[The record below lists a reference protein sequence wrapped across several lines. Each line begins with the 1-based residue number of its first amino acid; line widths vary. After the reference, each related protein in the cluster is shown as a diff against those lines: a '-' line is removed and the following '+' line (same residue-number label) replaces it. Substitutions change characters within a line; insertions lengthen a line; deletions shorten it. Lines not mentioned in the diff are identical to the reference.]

1 VVRSE
6 PGSRAVTALLGATA
20 AAAALFPLASFD
32 LWWHLAAGRWIVA
45 ERAIP
50 RTDPFSY
57 TALGARWIDHE
68 WLFQLLAYG
77 VHELGGVAGLTLL
90 RVAVV
95 VAISLVALRFVR
107 REAGIPTPAAALL
120 LVPPLLLVARVRFL
134 VRPEL
139 LTLLAAVLL
148 TVAVLRTDRPRAGW
162 RELWWLPPLFV
173 PWANIHAGA
182 ISGLM
187 ILAAVLAG
195 TLLNRILAPRGL
207 AAESPPGTPSAST
220 LGGLLAA
227 STVACLVNPFGA
239 HVLVVPFELTALMRD
254 GPYVNS
260 EWQPLDP
267 GAHWVAV
274 GLLLAAAVL
283 VASRWR
289 RLDWA
294 ALLPLAMVAVLAV
307 RHARGLGLL
316 GVLMP
321 LLVARMLRPAGAG
334 GAPRLAGIRPAAA
347 AAVLAATAVA
357 LPVSGYQFRPGLGI
371 DRRQIPVAATAFLE
385 REDPPGNILNTY
397 KFGGWLTWRLFPA
410 TRIFMDGRNEVFL
423 DLAVRLDRAKRDSR
437 EWRRLLDD
445 LDVGHALLG
454 YADRPLRVRLVDPDG
469 GPDRLVERPYTVVQF
484 PRSRWALVYFD
495 DTAMVMVRRT
505 PDAASLIA
513 RHEYRQ
519 LYPESVAH
527 QLETI
532 VAGDADPRIVVA
544 ELERALAA
552 DPGNRR
558 ARQLL
563 DAVLTRVV
571 PVGRP

>member
-1 VVRSE
+1 M
-6 PGSRAVTALLGATA
+6 LFGATA
-20 AAAALFPLASFD
+20 AAAALFPLVSFD

-57 TALGARWIDHE
+57 TAVGARWIDHE

-77 VHELGGVAGLTLL
+77 VHQLGGVAGLTVL
-90 RVAVV
+90 RVAVA
-95 VAISLVALRFVR
+95 VAICLVVLRFVR
-107 REAGIPTPAAALL
+107 READLSTAAAALL
-120 LVPPLLLVARVRFL
+120 LIPPLLLVARVRFL

-139 LTLLAAVLL
+139 LTLLAAAVL
-148 TVAVLRTDRPRAGW
+148 TATVLRTDRRRAGF

-173 PWANIHAGA
+173 PWVNLHAGA
-182 ISGLM
+182 ISGLL

-195 TLLNRILAPRGL
+195 TVANGVLAPRGL
-207 AAESPPGTPSAST
+207 AASSPPGTPT
-220 LGGLLAA
+220 PPVLGGLLAA
-227 STVACLVNPFGA
+227 ATAACLVNPFGA

-254 GPYVNS
+254 GPYVNA

-274 GLLLAAAVL
+274 GLLLAAAAL
-283 VASRWR
+283 VVSRWR

-294 ALLPLAMVAVLAV
+294 AVLPLAMVAILAL
-307 RHARGLGLL
+307 RHGRNLGLL
-316 GVLMP
+316 GVVAP
-321 LLVARMLRPAGAG
+321 LLLARIARSREAGA
-334 GAPRLAGIRPAAA
+334 APRLAGIRPAVA
-347 AAVLAATAVA
+347 AAVLVATAVA
-357 LPVSGYQFRPGLGI
+357 LPISGYQFRPGLGV
-371 DRRQIPVAATAFLE
+371 DRSQIPVSATTFLE
-385 REDPPGNILNTY
+385 REQPPGNILNTY
-397 KFGGWLTWRLFPA
+397 KFGGWLTWRLWPE

-423 DLAVRLDRAKRDSR
+423 ELALWLDRAKRDSR
-437 EWRRLLDD
+437 EWRRLLDE

-454 YADRPLRVRLVDPDG
+454 YADRPLKVRLVDPDG
-469 GPDRLVERPYTVVQF
+469 GRGRVVERPYTVAQF

-505 PDAASLIA
+505 PAAATLLA
-513 RHEYRQ
+513 RYEYRQ
-519 LYPESVAH
+519 LFPDSVAY
-527 QLETI
+527 QLDAI
-532 VAGDADPRIVVA
+532 VAGDADPRVVVA

-563 DAVLTRVV
+563 DAVLTSVV

>member
-1 VVRSE
+1 MRSE
-6 PGSRAVTALLGATA
+6 PGSRVATILLGATA
-20 AAAALFPLASFD
+20 AASALFPLVSFD
-32 LWWHLAAGRWIVA
+32 LWWHLAAGRFIVA

-77 VHELGGVAGLTLL
+77 VHELGGVAGLTVL

-95 VAISLVALRFVR
+95 VAISLVVLRFVR
-107 REAGIPTPAAALL
+107 REAGIPTPAAAVL

-139 LTLLAAVLL
+139 LTLLAAVVLA
-148 TVAVLRTDRPRAGW
+148 VAVLRTDRQRAGW
-162 RELWWLPPLFV
+162 RELWWLPLLFV
-173 PWANIHAGA
+173 PWANLHAGA
-182 ISGLM
+182 ISGLLV
-187 ILAAVLAG
+187 LAAVLAG
-195 TLLNRILAPRGL
+195 TVLNGVLAPRGL
-207 AAESPPGTPSAST
+207 AAPSPPGTPSAPV

-227 STVACLVNPFGA
+227 STAACLLNPFGV

-254 GPYVNS
+254 GPYLNA

-274 GLLLAAAVL
+274 GLLLAAAAL
-283 VASRWR
+283 VAARWR

-294 ALLPLAMVAVLAV
+294 AVLPLAMVAILAV

-316 GVLMP
+316 GVLAP
-321 LLVARMLRPAGAG
+321 LLLARIQRPAGAC
-334 GAPRLAGIRPAAA
+334 ATPRLAGIRPAVAGAVLVGTAA
-347 AAVLAATAVA
+347 A
-357 LPVSGYQFRPGLGI
+357 LPLGGYQFRPGLGI
-371 DRRQIPVAATAFLE
+371 DRLQIPVAATAFLE
-385 REDPPGNILNTY
+385 AEDPPGNILNTY
-397 KFGGWLTWRLFPA
+397 KFGGWLTWRLFPE

-423 DLAVRLDRAKRDSR
+423 ELAWRLDRAKRDSH
-437 EWRRLLDD
+437 EWRRMLDE

-454 YADRPLRVRLVDPDG
+454 YADRPLRVRLVDPEG
-469 GPDRLVERPYTVVQF
+469 GPDRVVERPYTAAQF
-484 PRSRWALVYFD
+484 PRSSWALVYFD

-505 PDAASLIA
+505 PEASALVA
-513 RHEYRQ
+513 RHEYRH
-519 LYPESVAH
+519 LYPDSVDH

-532 VAGDADPRIVVA
+532 VSGEADPRVVVA
-544 ELERALAA
+544 ELERALRV

-563 DAVLTRVV
+563 DAVVSRVV